1 MAHPLRFQGLAVAA
15 ILAMGTAIASAQ
27 PSDPP
32 AKPAESEQTS
42 DLEKAMETENRQ
54 AAMSAELFYEIL
66 VGEMAAQEGAL
77 TDAQALMMEAAR
89 NSDNEKLY
97 RRATELAVQSRSG
110 EQALRNARAWLNAY
124 PESRD
129 ANRAVLRL
137 MVTMNRIADSAS
149 YLRREVELTPAERRG
164 STFLAITQLYG
175 NASDKPLAADVVE
188 QALESSLKDPQTGP
202 MAWAAIGHMR
212 LVAGQKP
219 AALQA
224 LQNGEKLN
232 PDSSAVALLGM
243 ELLESGSAEVEPLVQ
258 RYIDKNPSPQLR
270 MAFARVL
277 IGQNRLADAKAQI
290 KAITGESPEFP
301 EAWAVLA
308 NLQLQDKEY
317 DEAEQSIAQFAA
329 LQPRLPDGVA
339 RKAGQAQLYLLQA
352 DLAEKRKRYDEA
364 DAYLQRIPDAPNLLS
379 VQARRADMLVRQGKI
394 REARA
399 IIRAVPAEGPN
410 QQRLK
415 QIAEIQL
422 LRDANLP
429 QEAYALQAR
438 LQTQFPDDIEL
449 AYDTALM
456 AERAGKTN
464 EMERLLRS
472 IIERK
477 PDFQHAYNALGYS
490 YADRNIKL
498 EEAQALIQ
506 KALDMTPGD
515 PFITDSLA
523 WVHFRRGHLDEAE
536 KLLEQAYETRQDA
549 EIAAHLGEVLWAQN
563 KRDRALKIW
572 REGLQT
578 DDSNATLLET
588 LKRLNVKP

>member
-1 MAHPLRFQGLAVAA
+1 MAA

-243 ELLESGSAEVEPLVQ
+243 ELLESGSAEVELLVQ
-258 RYIDKNPSPQLR
+258 RYINKNPSPQLR

-277 IGQNRLADAKAQI
+277 IGQKRPADAKAQI
-290 KAITGESPEFP
+290 KAITSESPEFP

-317 DEAEQSIAQFAA
+317 DEAEQSITQFAA

-364 DAYLQRIPDAPNLLS
+364 DAYLQLIPDAPNLLS
-379 VQARRADMLVRQGKI
+379 VQARRADLLARQGKI

-438 LQTQFPDDIEL
+438 LQTQFPDDLEL

-456 AERAGKTN
+456 AERAGKTH

-563 KRDRALKIW
+563 KRDRALKVW

>member
-1 MAHPLRFQGLAVAA
+1 MAA

-110 EQALRNARAWLNAY
+110 AQALRNARAWLNAY

-258 RYIDKNPSPQLR
+258 RYINKNPSPQLR

-277 IGQNRLADAKAQI
+277 IGQKRPADAKAQI
-290 KAITGESPEFP
+290 KAITSESPEFP

-317 DEAEQSIAQFAA
+317 DEAEQSITQFAA

-364 DAYLQRIPDAPNLLS
+364 DAYLQLIPDAPNLLS
-379 VQARRADMLVRQGKI
+379 VQARRADLLARQGKI

-456 AERAGKTN
+456 AERAGKTH

-563 KRDRALKIW
+563 KRDRALKVW

>member
-1 MAHPLRFQGLAVAA
+1 MAA

-258 RYIDKNPSPQLR
+258 RYINKNPSPQLR

-277 IGQNRLADAKAQI
+277 IGQKRPADAKAQI
-290 KAITGESPEFP
+290 KAITSESPEFP

-317 DEAEQSIAQFAA
+317 DEAEQSITQFAD

-364 DAYLQRIPDAPNLLS
+364 DAYLQLIPDAPNLLS
-379 VQARRADMLVRQGKI
+379 VQARRADLLARQGKI

-456 AERAGKTN
+456 AERAGKTH

-563 KRDRALKIW
+563 KRDRALKVW

>member
-1 MAHPLRFQGLAVAA
+1 MAA

>member
-1 MAHPLRFQGLAVAA
+1 MAA

-258 RYIDKNPSPQLR
+258 RYINKNPSPQLR

-277 IGQNRLADAKAQI
+277 IGQKRPADAKAQI
-290 KAITGESPEFP
+290 KAITSESPEFP

-317 DEAEQSIAQFAA
+317 DEAEQSITQFAA

-364 DAYLQRIPDAPNLLS
+364 DAYLQLIPDAPNLLS
-379 VQARRADMLVRQGKI
+379 VQARRADLLARQGKI

-429 QEAYALQAR
+429 REAYALQAR

-456 AERAGKTN
+456 AERAGKTH

-563 KRDRALKIW
+563 KRDRALKVW

>member
-1 MAHPLRFQGLAVAA
+1 MAHPHRFQGLAVAA

-188 QALESSLKDPQTGP
+188 QALESSLRDPQTGP

-258 RYIDKNPSPQLR
+258 RYINKNPSPQLR

-277 IGQNRLADAKAQI
+277 IGQKRPADAKAQI
-290 KAITGESPEFP
+290 KAITSESPEFP

-317 DEAEQSIAQFAA
+317 DEAEQSITQFAA

-364 DAYLQRIPDAPNLLS
+364 DAYLQLIPDAPNLLS
-379 VQARRADMLVRQGKI
+379 VQARRADLLARQGKI

-456 AERAGKTN
+456 AERAGKTH

-563 KRDRALKIW
+563 KRDRALKVW